1 MQHVGEYSQ
10 GLAGA
15 CGRES
20 GVDLDRILGN
30 TAYGDSEPREGLAS
44 LGGGEIIVKVPP
56 GPRNRDLSAT
66 LLVPDDAS
74 HHDEQPAIE
83 ARHCAAKR
91 GAHR

>member
-44 LGGGEIIVKVPP
+44 LEGEIIVKVAP
-56 GPRNRDLSAT
+56 GPRNCALSAT

>member
-1 MQHVGEYSQ
+1 M
-10 GLAGA
+10 
-15 CGRES
+15 
-20 GVDLDRILGN
+20 DLDRTLGN

-44 LGGGEIIVKVPP
+44 LEGEIIVRVPP
-56 GPRNRDLSAT
+56 GPQSCHLAAT
-66 LLVPDDAS
+66 LLVPDDAP